1 MGKERMIQIL
11 LGIIGKP
18 IIKMVAKKGGKT
30 VLLLIGDLIFKAT
43 KSKEDDK
50 LWAEIRPRI
59 EKFK

>member
-1 MGKERMIQIL
+1 MIQIL

-18 IIKMVAKKGGKT
+18 IIKMVAKKGGKA
-30 VLLLIGDLIFKAT
+30 VLLLVGDLIFKAT

-59 EKFK
+59 KNFK